1 MKTITIDDELY
12 GFIASQTKHIG
23 ESASDILR
31 RILIDE
37 LGLKAGESP
46 RVDVSKPAE
55 VNKEVKDIN
64 KIKKVRDVQ
73 AKEQKNTDEVVDAT
87 SLFDLLNQETFDQPM
102 SKVERFLKMLGA
114 LHQTH
119 PDRFNAVLEIK
130 GKGRLYFATD
140 KNVLLKTGSSTNPKQ
155 IPGSEYW
162 VVTNNNTEKKCTM
175 LTNTAAILGYSKSN
189 VERLGKIFKA

>member
-37 LGLKAGESP
+37 LGLKAGENP
-46 RVDVSKPAE
+46 QVDVSKPAE
-55 VNKEVKDIN
+55 VTKEVKDIN
-64 KIKKVRDVQ
+64 KS
-73 AKEQKNTDEVVDAT
+73 KNNQPEKPRTGDEVVDAT
-87 SLFDLLNQETFDQPM
+87 SLFELLNQEAFDQPM

-119 PDRFNAVLEIK
+119 PDRFAAVLEIK

-162 VVTNNNTEKKCTM
+162 VVTNNNTDKKCTM
-175 LTNTAAILGYSKSN
+175 LTNTAKVLGYSKSN
-189 VERLGKIFKA
+189 VERLGQLFKA

>member
-37 LGLKAGESP
+37 LGLEAGENP
-46 RVDVSKPAE
+46 NVDVSKPAE
-55 VNKEVKDIN
+55 VNREVKDIN
-64 KIKKVRDVQ
+64 KVKKARDAQ
-73 AKEQKNTDEVVDAT
+73 ANAQTTGDEVVDAS

-119 PDRFNAVLEIK
+119 PERFNAVLEIK

-140 KNVLLKTGSSTNPKQ
+140 KKKLLESGSSTNPKQ

-175 LTNTAAILGYSKSN
+175 LTNTAALLGYSKSN
-189 VERLGKIFKA
+189 LERLSKIFKA